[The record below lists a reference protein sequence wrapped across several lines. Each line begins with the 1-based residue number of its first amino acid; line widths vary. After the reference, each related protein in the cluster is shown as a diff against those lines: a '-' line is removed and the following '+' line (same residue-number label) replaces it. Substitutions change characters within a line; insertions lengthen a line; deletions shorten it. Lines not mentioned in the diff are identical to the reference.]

1 MIEKKV
7 YSGWA
12 FSENE
17 DEKAKINMQIYKWI
31 CNKYR
36 ISRSSYKCNFDDYDL
51 VFDRIPGYN
60 HSEYHIKKNVTCL
73 TQDELALVCD
83 EGNLCFGYDKF
94 NTHNGKF
101 FYIFED

>member
-7 YSGWA
+7 YEDWA

-17 DEKAKINMQIYKWI
+17 DEKARINMQIYKEI
-31 CNKYR
+31 CHKYR

-60 HSEYHIKKNVTCL
+60 HSEYYIKKNDTDL
-73 TQDELALVCD
+73 TQDDIALVCD

-94 NTHNGKF
+94 NTLVGTF

>member
-7 YSGWA
+7 YEDWA

-17 DEKAKINMQIYKWI
+17 DEKAKINMQIYKEI

-36 ISRSSYKCNFDDYDL
+36 ISRSSCECNFDDYDL

-60 HSEYHIKKNVTCL
+60 HSEYYIKKNVTCL

-94 NTHNGKF
+94 NTHDGTF
-101 FYIFED
+101 FLYF

>member
-7 YSGWA
+7 YEDWA

-17 DEKAKINMQIYKWI
+17 DEKAKINMQIYKEI

-36 ISRSSYKCNFDDYDL
+36 ISRSSYECNFDDYDL

-60 HSEYHIKKNVTCL
+60 HSEYYIKKNDTDL
-73 TQDELALVCD
+73 TQDNIALVCD

-94 NTHNGKF
+94 NTLGGTF